1 MNKLIIILWC
11 LSAHYFGLAQSNF
24 YSKNLKQLTFPSKID
39 SIESKG
45 VKFYY
50 NNLPDIL
57 YECLVSFSDDS
68 INQKKFNRRLQ
79 IFIEG
84 FFSNES
90 WKSFQRE
97 QVDTTMGGVEGI
109 LVHGYSPSKP
119 VGVEEF
125 FGFFTNVEKTYY
137 VILAAAKKELTSD
150 LKKEI
155 DRYLS
160 SATFEGKNY

>member
-1 MNKLIIILWC
+1 MNKLFIILLC
-11 LSAHYFGLAQSNF
+11 LLTYYSSPAQKNLQ
-24 YSKNLKQLTFPSKID
+24 SKNLKQLTFPSKID
-39 SIESKG
+39 TIASKG
-45 VKFYY
+45 VTFYY
-50 NNLPDIL
+50 NNLPDFL
-57 YECLVSFSDDS
+57 YECLVSPSDDT
-68 INQKKFNRRLQ
+68 IDQKKFNRRLQ

-84 FFSNES
+84 FFSSEN
-90 WKSFQRE
+90 WKYFQRE

-125 FGFFTNVEKTYY
+125 FGFFTNVKKTYY
-137 VILAAAKKELTSD
+137 VILAGAKNELTSD